1 MATETVTR
9 LVDDL
14 DGGKAERTVA
24 FSWNG
29 KDYSIDLSRRNI
41 AALEKAL
48 EPYISAARPGRA
60 RATRGRGPSRGAAS
74 RRPSKAMDPGAVRVW
89 ARANGYVVSERG
101 RIGASVLS
109 AYEAAK

>member
-29 KDYSIDLSRRNI
+29 KDYSIDLSKRNI
-41 AALEKAL
+41 AAFEKAL
-48 EPYISAARPGRA
+48 EPYISAARPGHA
-60 RATRGRGPSRGAAS
+60 RPARGRGTRRVGSRS
-74 RRPSKAMDPGAVRVW
+74 PSKAMDPSAVRIW
-89 ARANGYVVSERG
+89 ARANGYDVSDRG

-109 AYEAAK
+109 AYEAAT

>member
-9 LVDDL
+9 LVDDI

-29 KDYSIDLSRRNI
+29 KDYSIDLSKRNI

-48 EPYISAARPGRA
+48 EPYISAARPGGA
-60 RATRGRGPSRGAAS
+60 RAARGRGS
-74 RRPSKAMDPGAVRVW
+74 RRVATRSPSKAMDPGAVRLW
-89 ARANGYVVSERG
+89 ARANGYDVSDRG